1 MRSFPASIKPFL
13 DAAEFK
19 DGLPTYE
26 RILESVE
33 LALSH
38 GVKVSLR
45 VNVGKENLHG
55 IGALID
61 DLKARGFLEK
71 DERRADFSYYF
82 KAANDDAH
90 PEKNI
95 AEQDILDEL
104 MKYGFTTEEAIDLQS
119 QYSSIDSELRGLFKK
134 EGYPSFASIYCGSE
148 EGMLVV
154 DPFGKVYPCWD
165 SVGREEDVV
174 GVADP
179 ETGCFLWDFVKG
191 RWRTRTV
198 DLMEACRLCPY
209 AFVCRGGCAS
219 MAKTAYD
226 DYFREFCGEVKEI
239 FAFVAS
245 RAAGREWLE
254 KQEDELTLS
263 LAGPLSRLTE
273 TERET
278 IMKSRSQK
286 EMFAIVREAGLLLN
300 L

>member
-1 MRSFPASIKPFL
+1 M
-13 DAAEFK
+13 
-19 DGLPTYE
+19 PTYE

-119 QYSSIDSELRGLFKK
+119 QYSQYRQ
-134 EGYPSFASIYCGSE
+134 
-148 EGMLVV
+148 
-154 DPFGKVYPCWD
+154 
-165 SVGREEDVV
+165 
-174 GVADP
+174 
-179 ETGCFLWDFVKG
+179 
-191 RWRTRTV
+191 
-198 DLMEACRLCPY
+198 
-209 AFVCRGGCAS
+209 
-219 MAKTAYD
+219 
-226 DYFREFCGEVKEI
+226 
-239 FAFVAS
+239 
-245 RAAGREWLE
+245 RAARLI
-254 KQEDELTLS
+254 QEGGISVFCPELL
-263 LAGPLSRLTE
+263 RL
-273 TERET
+273 
-278 IMKSRSQK
+278 
-286 EMFAIVREAGLLLN
+286 
-300 L
+300 